1 MSFNVVLD
9 NVLTFAFDE
18 ALTEEQQQAFRDIN
32 DNNAFDNIFVT
43 KFGCIVQKV
52 EDSTEQ
58 DFEELCEYFQS
69 VYEEVKN
76 S

>member
-18 ALTEEQQQAFRDIN
+18 ALTKEQQQAFRDIN

-52 EDSTEQ
+52 EDSTAQ